1 MTPFDLTHRLQGRL
15 EGDVVDSQEERE
27 KYSRDT
33 SLFKRVPST
42 VVYPKHAK
50 DVSQLVKTISELKA
64 EGHDIS
70 LTARSAG
77 TCMSGGSLTTSV
89 VAVFTK
95 YCNNII
101 SVERSETNKREGYA
115 TVEPGCYYRD
125 FEKATLEKNLILPS
139 YPASKSICA
148 LGGIVNNDSGGE
160 RTLEYGKTHDYIEA
174 VDVVLSD
181 GTTTTFSALTEEEV
195 EKKEALQ
202 NFEGKIYREMS
213 ALLKDHG
220 ERIQKAKPRV
230 SKNSAG
236 YALWDIIDPVA
247 KTMNLAKLICGAQG
261 TLAMVTQAKLRLIKP
276 QPYRA
281 MLVVFMKDLETL
293 PEVVARVLKSNPE
306 SFESYDDHTF
316 KLALRFLPQMLSQM
330 GLVKA
335 ARLGLSFLP
344 EVGMVLTGGVPKL
357 VLMAE
362 FSEDTHEEAVRRAK
376 EAHEALADMNLPTKV
391 LETEAASEKYWIVR
405 RESFALLRK
414 NLSGYYAAPFIDDFV
429 VSPKD
434 YPTFL
439 PKLNALMS
447 EYDLIYT
454 MAGHIGNGNFHIIPL
469 MDLSKPETRKII
481 LELSP
486 RVYDLVIQHGGTTT
500 GEHNDGIIRT
510 PYLSQ
515 LFGADMVDLFNQTK
529 DIFDPQNIF
538 NPGKKV
544 HGTFADIER
553 DIITKS

>member
-1 MTPFDLTHRLQGRL
+1 
-15 EGDVVDSQEERE
+15 
-27 KYSRDT
+27 
-33 SLFKRVPST
+33 
-42 VVYPKHAK
+42 
-50 DVSQLVKTISELKA
+50 
-64 EGHDIS
+64 
-70 LTARSAG
+70 
-77 TCMSGGSLTTSV
+77 
-89 VAVFTK
+89 
-95 YCNNII
+95 
-101 SVERSETNKREGYA
+101 
-115 TVEPGCYYRD
+115 
-125 FEKATLEKNLILPS
+125 
-139 YPASKSICA
+139 
-148 LGGIVNNDSGGE
+148 
-160 RTLEYGKTHDYIEA
+160 
-174 VDVVLSD
+174 
-181 GTTTTFSALTEEEV
+181 
-195 EKKEALQ
+195 
-202 NFEGKIYREMS
+202 MS

-481 LELSP
+481 LGLSP
-486 RVYDLVIQHGGTTT
+486 RVYDLVIEHGGTTT